1 MKQNRTRK
9 AIADA
14 YLQLLND
21 YTIDR
26 ITVKMITDM
35 VGCSRKTFYY
45 YFTDVYDLTQYVC
58 HQRMQAF
65 IDDSANFDTVRKG
78 FLALA
83 EYLGSDRQVI
93 LNMYHGY
100 GKEELERFSWQANY
114 QCAKNVITRY
124 AQERNI
130 AQEDLDAVIHMYT
143 DMLFGMLVNWVNNNM
158 DTDYMHTLDI
168 ALCALPKLLDGL
180 STSTAES
187 V

>member
-14 YLQLLND
+14 YLRLLSE
-21 YTIDR
+21 YTIDK
-26 ITVKMITDM
+26 ITVKMITDL

-58 HQRMQAF
+58 QQRMQSF
-65 IDDSANFDTVRKG
+65 VDDSANFDTVRKG

-83 EYLGSDRQVI
+83 EYLSSDRQVI

-114 QCAKNVITRY
+114 HCVHTVITRY
-124 AQERNI
+124 AQERSI
-130 AQEDLDAVIHMYT
+130 APEDLEAVIHMYT
-143 DMLFGMLVNWVNNNM
+143 DMLFGMLVDWLNNNM
-158 DTDYMHTLDI
+158 DTNYIRTLDI
-168 ALCALPKLLDGL
+168 ALSGIPHVLNGL
-180 STSTAES
+180 STAQHEA
-187 V
+187 